1 MNDYLTKPMDL
12 KTLRAV
18 LAKWAGPQ
26 PSRLADLPLFDAGA
40 MDSRFGGDEEL
51 KEVALTAF
59 RTTTPALLGKVRKAL
74 EAVDRKELARL
85 GHSAKGGG
93 SMIAAERYAAIGA
106 ALEERAETAPVEEL
120 QRLVEELES
129 AFELFLALA

>member
-26 PSRLADLPLFDAGA
+26 PSRLADLPLFDAGL

-59 RTTTPALLGKVRKAL
+59 RTTTPALLSKIGAAL
-74 EAVDRKELARL
+74 RALDRKELARL
-85 GHSAKGGG
+85 AHSAKGGG
-93 SMIAAERYAAIGA
+93 SMIAAERYAAIAA
-106 ALEERAETAPVEEL
+106 ALEERAETAAVEEL
-120 QRLVEELES
+120 QRLVEELQV
-129 AFELFLALA
+129 AFDLFLALA